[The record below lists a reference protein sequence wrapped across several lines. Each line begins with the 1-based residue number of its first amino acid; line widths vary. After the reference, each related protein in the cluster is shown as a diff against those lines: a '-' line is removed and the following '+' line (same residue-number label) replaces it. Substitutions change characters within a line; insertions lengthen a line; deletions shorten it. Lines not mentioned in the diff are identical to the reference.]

1 MEQQSSTSKVTVEYF
16 DPHNVYR
23 LLAPGLI
30 PRLPLR
36 NLHWQSHVGPLRSID
51 ALHVN
56 LVRGDAA
63 ESTEQGGFKKRPS
76 TSASLDDGFQTQ
88 HVGGH
93 DSSSDNAER
102 PNSAIRP
109 APGTLRRHQIP
120 GIRSTPYLKVLLVR
134 CDDNDSYK
142 NTVRSEIREWIKVQ
156 TSPSGSGGSSG
167 NNASTSIS
175 KKANNQEKHDAFEWL
190 VVHVVI
196 PNSVAATQPRST
208 SSKSDGSSADKT
220 STSSRWRPGS
230 SPLLEKFRSDFN
242 SSSKGAPDRIAQI
255 RIGVNDVPYDQLPRV
270 VPAVPSG
277 YFETEQDAEVA
288 WNDLIGKLKSLILIS
303 FDMRVTQ
310 YEEDIKEKDSQRSL
324 PGWNF
329 CTFFI
334 LKEGLARGFENV
346 GLVEDALV
354 GYDELSVGLDT
365 VIRDQA
371 ESGSPEKH
379 GGAMLP
385 YTEDLKR
392 AAKRSLAE
400 LLGNAS
406 EDEAEDL
413 QKQQSSD
420 DQIDDIPISS
430 SKKPYRDMILANQVS
445 VFDFRCYLFSR
456 QVALLLRLGN
466 ASATREELLAKLKD
480 QHKAIL
486 HGVAPL
492 APPMNT
498 DDVAENLGML
508 SEVCRRTL
516 EFIPSI
522 SRVMR
527 EDMTSSLLADANEGI
542 GADAQRTT
550 ELDPLLW
557 EIMGNQIASFAF
569 TVAQQILAQTTTKAL
584 PIPTTTLTDGGDGAD
599 NKASIPEPKT
609 TMHPARTSS
618 LHTSASARPPP
629 STPSFP
635 GPGRQPAP
643 AEQESQSS
651 SFLKLG
657 LEELAAQRAELYL
670 VSRSVLDG
678 LGKSRGW
685 CNGWSDAPLGAGDA
699 DMDDMEEI
707 DLDDAAAAA
716 DDDDK
721 NDNDDDN
728 DDNDDD
734 DNDDNNDNGTSNTKD
749 KSGGR
754 SRPTTS
760 STVGI
765 ENRVLKTA
773 LDNSADYYR
782 LYEILTDKALIHFKV
797 ASHNHAVHAC
807 EADMAVLK
815 VHLKEYSAAT
825 SRFLQATPFFGLSG
839 WTNLELSMLIMYCRC
854 LAELQM
860 DGEYVRAALTLL
872 IKSCSNERM
881 RQRRMPASASGSS
894 TRKSSAMMTTVDLS
908 PIRDVAQR
916 LSSLIMKLPSEVKA
930 TLSDFFMDVKLVGS
944 PEYHDGSDSCSL
956 SISLRSLLP
965 EVITLD
971 AAKLRITC
979 IDGGPCREVNFEFTG
994 PSVIVP
1000 GKNTISLKT
1009 NSNALGSYRINR
1021 LVLTSSNL
1029 LFHHEQDANQSPAR
1043 TSDIFRDAD
1052 VTLFQR
1058 AKGLNVQLTSSKHI
1072 SLGKNNALDLIVTP
1086 GWNALKSCELR
1097 IRSTTGG
1104 LRLLTTEAKLVEE
1117 EEEGDESSS
1126 PTSFAKPSEPGAVY
1140 LGPIAPDARVTV
1152 RFPYSVEQD
1161 LGDVSVRV
1169 EVAYVTEAGELFH
1182 LAKSIMI
1189 PVSLAVGVNV
1199 QDVFKHNAL
1208 FSRFNIETASSSPL
1222 RLLKSELLECELF
1235 ESSFG
1240 CAPSNSV
1247 MVFPK
1252 QQAALLYKITRK
1264 RDANV
1269 TALAAGSS
1277 SSRTLRLKLY
1287 YSVLQREIEDMIQQ
1301 SVMAGLK
1308 DTPLELYSMMTAARV
1323 LEETRRGL
1331 QAHDL
1336 ERAALVGQVTTA
1348 YLEDVAWARHF
1359 RGIGLVPGTKDDAA
1373 TKLAEFLDGW
1383 QKQHP
1388 RMAVSGST
1396 ACPPVSWENSCSIT
1410 IPVEIPSLS
1419 MVHTADIRIEPSALD
1434 RFEGGL
1440 RAATVNQVLPATL
1453 HLKWT
1458 RAWDTDG
1465 LPRPDQEFSYEVTAP
1480 ADSWLLGGRRR
1491 GHFVI
1496 PGGESP
1502 STMSSTA
1509 ETETETEMPLLLIPQ
1524 REGHL
1529 PYPTVEIKE
1538 VPAAASAAE
1547 DRNGGGSGTGMACE
1561 VDWKNVGE
1569 TVRVVSEKRSVTV
1582 SLDASG
1588 PGGGPLVLGSESM
1601 GGRRGRIV
1609 A

>member
-1 MEQQSSTSKVTVEYF
+1 MPLATASRVGHGTAVIDVKIEYF

-56 LVRGDAA
+56 LVRGDVA
-63 ESTEQGGFKKRPS
+63 ESTEQSSFKQNPS
-76 TSASLDDGFQTQ
+76 ASASLDDGFQTQ

-93 DSSSDNAER
+93 DSSSDNAEK
-102 PNSAIRP
+102 PNAATRP

-120 GIRSTPYLKVLLVR
+120 GLRSTSYLKILLVR
-134 CDDNDSYK
+134 CDDNEAYK

-175 KKANNQEKHDAFEWL
+175 KKASNQEKHDAFEWL
-190 VVHVVI
+190 IVHVVI
-196 PNSVAATQPRST
+196 PNSVAATQPRSS
-208 SSKSDGSSADKT
+208 SSKSEGASADKT

-230 SPLLEKFRSDFN
+230 TPLLEKFRSDFN

-277 YFETEQDAEVA
+277 YFETEQDAEMA
-288 WNDLIGKLKSLILIS
+288 WNDLMGKLKSLILIS

-310 YEEDIKEKDSQRSL
+310 YEEDIKERDSQRSV

-354 GYDELSVGLDT
+354 GYDELGVGLDT

-420 DQIDDIPISS
+420 DQVDDIPINS

-492 APPMNT
+492 APPTNT
-498 DDVAENLGML
+498 DDAAENLGML

-522 SRVMR
+522 CRVMR
-527 EDMTSSLLADANEGI
+527 EDITCSLLADANEGI
-542 GADAQRTT
+542 KADAQRTT

-584 PIPTTTLTDGGDGAD
+584 PIPATTLTVGGDETE
-599 NKASIPEPKT
+599 NKPSIPEPKT

-618 LHTSASARPPP
+618 LHTSASARPPS

-635 GPGRQPAP
+635 GPGRQPTS

-670 VSRSVLDG
+670 VSRTVLDG

-707 DLDDAAAAA
+707 DLDD
-716 DDDDK
+716 
-721 NDNDDDN
+721 DN
-728 DDNDDD
+728 
-734 DNDDNNDNGTSNTKD
+734 NDDNNSKDGASTAKD
-749 KSGGR
+749 KSGDR
-754 SRPTTS
+754 SRATTS

-765 ENRVLKTA
+765 ENRILKTA
-773 LDNSADYYR
+773 LDNSTDYYR

-839 WTNLELSMLIMYCRC
+839 WSHLELSMLIMYCRC

-860 DGEYVRAALTLL
+860 NGEYVRAALTLL

-881 RQRRMPASASGSS
+881 RQRRNPASGSGLS
-894 TRKSSAMMTTVDLS
+894 TRKPPAMMAAADLS

-916 LSSLIMKLPSEVKA
+916 LFSLITELPSEVKA

-944 PEYHDGSDSCSL
+944 PEYHDESDSCSL

-965 EVITLD
+965 EEITLD

-979 IDGGPCREVNFEFTG
+979 IDGGPCREVNFESTG
-994 PSVIVP
+994 QSVIVP
-1000 GKNTISLKT
+1000 GKNTISVKT
-1009 NSNALGSYRINR
+1009 N
-1021 LVLTSSNL
+1021 
-1029 LFHHEQDANQSPAR
+1029 
-1043 TSDIFRDAD
+1043 
-1052 VTLFQR
+1052 
-1058 AKGLNVQLTSSKHI
+1058 
-1072 SLGKNNALDLIVTP
+1072 
-1086 GWNALKSCELR
+1086 
-1097 IRSTTGG
+1097 
-1104 LRLLTTEAKLVEE
+1104 
-1117 EEEGDESSS
+1117 
-1126 PTSFAKPSEPGAVY
+1126 
-1140 LGPIAPDARVTV
+1140 
-1152 RFPYSVEQD
+1152 
-1161 LGDVSVRV
+1161 
-1169 EVAYVTEAGELFH
+1169 
-1182 LAKSIMI
+1182 
-1189 PVSLAVGVNV
+1189 
-1199 QDVFKHNAL
+1199 
-1208 FSRFNIETASSSPL
+1208 
-1222 RLLKSELLECELF
+1222 
-1235 ESSFG
+1235 
-1240 CAPSNSV
+1240 
-1247 MVFPK
+1247 
-1252 QQAALLYKITRK
+1252 
-1264 RDANV
+1264 
-1269 TALAAGSS
+1269 
-1277 SSRTLRLKLY
+1277 
-1287 YSVLQREIEDMIQQ
+1287 
-1301 SVMAGLK
+1301 
-1308 DTPLELYSMMTAARV
+1308 
-1323 LEETRRGL
+1323 
-1331 QAHDL
+1331 
-1336 ERAALVGQVTTA
+1336 
-1348 YLEDVAWARHF
+1348 
-1359 RGIGLVPGTKDDAA
+1359 
-1373 TKLAEFLDGW
+1373 
-1383 QKQHP
+1383 
-1388 RMAVSGST
+1388 
-1396 ACPPVSWENSCSIT
+1396 
-1410 IPVEIPSLS
+1410 
-1419 MVHTADIRIEPSALD
+1419 
-1434 RFEGGL
+1434 
-1440 RAATVNQVLPATL
+1440 
-1453 HLKWT
+1453 
-1458 RAWDTDG
+1458 
-1465 LPRPDQEFSYEVTAP
+1465 
-1480 ADSWLLGGRRR
+1480 
-1491 GHFVI
+1491 
-1496 PGGESP
+1496 
-1502 STMSSTA
+1502 
-1509 ETETETEMPLLLIPQ
+1509 
-1524 REGHL
+1524 
-1529 PYPTVEIKE
+1529 
-1538 VPAAASAAE
+1538 
-1547 DRNGGGSGTGMACE
+1547 
-1561 VDWKNVGE
+1561 
-1569 TVRVVSEKRSVTV
+1569 
-1582 SLDASG
+1582 
-1588 PGGGPLVLGSESM
+1588 
-1601 GGRRGRIV
+1601 
-1609 A
+1609 

>member
-63 ESTEQGGFKKRPS
+63 ESTEQSSSKQGPS
-76 TSASLDDGFQTQ
+76 ASASLDDGFQTH
-88 HVGGH
+88 HVGRNDG
-93 DSSSDNAER
+93 SSDIADKQT
-102 PNSAIRP
+102 PPARP

-120 GIRSTPYLKVLLVR
+120 GLRSTPYLKVLLVR

-156 TSPSGSGGSSG
+156 TSPSGSGGSGG
-167 NNASTSIS
+167 NNASTGSS
-175 KKANNQEKHDAFEWL
+175 KKASNQEKHDAFEWL
-190 VVHVVI
+190 IVHVVI
-196 PNSVAATQPRST
+196 PNTVAATQPRST
-208 SSKSDGSSADKT
+208 GSKLGDGSSADRA
-220 STSSRWRPGS
+220 STSSRWRTGS
-230 SPLLEKFRSDFN
+230 TPLLEKFRSDFN
-242 SSSKGAPDRIAQI
+242 SSSKGTPDRIAQI
-255 RIGVNDVPYDQLPRV
+255 RIGVNDVPYDHLPRV
-270 VPAVPSG
+270 VPAVPTG
-277 YFETEQDAEVA
+277 YSETEQDAEIA
-288 WNDLIGKLKSLILIS
+288 WNELMGKLKSLILTS

-365 VIRDQA
+365 VIREQA

-392 AAKRSLAE
+392 TAKKSLAE
-400 LLGNAS
+400 LLGNPS
-406 EDEAEDL
+406 DDEAEDL
-413 QKQQSSD
+413 QRQQSSD
-420 DQIDDIPISS
+420 DQIDDIPINS

-480 QHKAIL
+480 QHKTIL
-486 HGVAPL
+486 QGVAPL

-498 DDVAENLGML
+498 DDGAENLAML

-527 EDMTSSLLADANEGI
+527 EDIASSMLVDANKGK

-550 ELDPLLW
+550 ELDPLLL
-557 EIMGNQIASFAF
+557 EIVGNQTASFAF

-584 PIPTTTLTDGGDGAD
+584 PIPPTTLNSGDGPES
-599 NKASIPEPKT
+599 KSSIPEPKT
-609 TMHPARTSS
+609 MMHPARTTSLQTQASQASS
-618 LHTSASARPPP
+618 RPPS

-635 GPGRQPAP
+635 GPGHQPNL

-651 SFLKLG
+651 SFLKAG

-670 VSRSVLDG
+670 VSRSILDG
-678 LGKSRGW
+678 LGNRRGW
-685 CNGWSDAPLGAGDA
+685 SNGWSEAPLGGRDA
-699 DMDDMEEI
+699 DIDDMEEI
-707 DLDDAAAAA
+707 DLD
-716 DDDDK
+716 
-721 NDNDDDN
+721 
-728 DDNDDD
+728 
-734 DNDDNNDNGTSNTKD
+734 NNDSTPTTKD
-749 KSGGR
+749 TSSSDDR
-754 SRPTTS
+754 SRAITS

-765 ENRVLKTA
+765 ENQILKTA

-782 LYEILTDKALIHFKV
+782 LYEILTDKALVHFKV
-797 ASHNHAVHAC
+797 ASHSHAEHAC

-825 SRFLQATPFFGLSG
+825 SMFLQATPFFGISG
-839 WTNLELSMLIMYCRC
+839 WSNLELSMLIMYCTC
-854 LAELQM
+854 LAELKM
-860 DGEYVRAALTLL
+860 NSEYVRAALTLL
-872 IKSCSNERM
+872 IKSCSSERM
-881 RQRRMPASASGSS
+881 RLRKRPALASGSS
-894 TRKSSAMMTTVDLS
+894 TRKTPASVKAAADSS
-908 PIRDVAQR
+908 PIRDIAQR
-916 LSSLIMKLPSEVKA
+916 LFSLTRELSSEVKA
-930 TLSDFFMDVKLVGS
+930 TLSDFFMDVEVVGS

-956 SISLRSLLP
+956 TISLRSLLP
-965 EVITLD
+965 EEITLNG
-971 AAKLRITC
+971 AKLRITC
-979 IDGGPCREVNFEFTG
+979 IDGGPCREVNFEAVEE
-994 PSVIVP
+994 SVIVP
-1000 GKNTISLKT
+1000 GKNKISVKT
-1009 NSNALGSYRINR
+1009 NSVTPGSYRVSR

-1029 LFHHEQDANQSPAR
+1029 LFHHEQDANQLPAR
-1043 TSDIFRDAD
+1043 TSDMFRDPD

-1058 AKGLNVQLTSSKHI
+1058 ANGLNVQLTSSKHI

-1086 GWNALKSCELR
+1086 GWNALKSCEVR

-1117 EEEGDESSS
+1117 DESSL
-1126 PTSFAKPSEPGAVY
+1126 TSFAKPSEPGAVF
-1140 LGPIAPDARVTV
+1140 LGSIAPEAHIRV

-1169 EVAYVTEAGELFH
+1169 EVAYVTESGETFH
-1182 LAKSIMI
+1182 FAKSVMI

-1199 QDVFKHNAL
+1199 QDVFKHNGL

-1222 RLLKSELLECELF
+1222 RLLKSELLESDLF
-1235 ESSFG
+1235 GSSFG
-1240 CAPSNSV
+1240 FAPTNPV
-1247 MVFPK
+1247 VIFPK
-1252 QQAALLYKITRK
+1252 QQAALLYKVTRK
-1264 RDANV
+1264 PDAKV
-1269 TALAAGSS
+1269 KARGAS

-1287 YSVLQREIEDMIQQ
+1287 YSVLQREIEEVIQQ

-1308 DTPLELYSMMTAARV
+1308 DTPLELYSMLTAARV
-1323 LEETRRGL
+1323 LEETKRGL

-1348 YLEDVAWARHF
+1348 YLEGIAWAHHF

-1373 TKLAEFLDGW
+1373 TKLAEFLDAW

-1388 RMAVSGST
+1388 RMPISGST
-1396 ACPPVSWENSCSIT
+1396 PSPISWEKSCSIT
-1410 IPVEIPSLS
+1410 IPVEVPSLLV
-1419 MVHTADIRIEPSALD
+1419 VHTADIRIEPSALD
-1434 RFEGGL
+1434 HFEGGSGQ
-1440 RAATVNQVLPATL
+1440 AAIVNQVLPATL

-1458 RAWDTDG
+1458 RIWDTDG
-1465 LPRPDQEFSYEVTAP
+1465 LPRQDQEFSYEVTAP
-1480 ADSWLLGGRRR
+1480 PDSWLLGGRRR

-1502 STMSSTA
+1502 ASMSST
-1509 ETETETEMPLLLIPQ
+1509 TETEREVPLLLIPQ
-1524 REGHL
+1524 REGYL
-1529 PYPTVEIKE
+1529 PYPIVEIKE
-1538 VPAAASAAE
+1538 VSPPSLAE
-1547 DRNGGGSGTGMACE
+1547 DKAGSGGGGGSGTATTCE

-1588 PGGGPLVLGSESM
+1588 PGGGPLVLESESM
-1601 GGRRGRIV
+1601 GRRRGRVV

>member
-63 ESTEQGGFKKRPS
+63 ESAELSSSKQRPS

-88 HVGGH
+88 HVGGN
-93 DSSSDNAER
+93 DGSSDN
-102 PNSAIRP
+102 PNKQIPAARP

-120 GIRSTPYLKVLLVR
+120 GLRSTSYLKVLLVR

-156 TSPSGSGGSSG
+156 TSPSGSGGGGGGG
-167 NNASTSIS
+167 NNTGTGSS
-175 KKANNQEKHDAFEWL
+175 KKASNQEKHDAFEWL
-190 VVHVVI
+190 IVHVVI

-208 SSKSDGSSADKT
+208 GSKSGDGSSADKT
-220 STSSRWRPGS
+220 LTSSRWRTGS
-230 SPLLEKFRSDFN
+230 TPLLEKFRSDFN
-242 SSSKGAPDRIAQI
+242 PSSKGAPDRIAQI

-270 VPAVPSG
+270 VPAVPTG
-277 YFETEQDAEVA
+277 YSETEHDAEIA
-288 WNDLIGKLKSLILIS
+288 WNELMGKLKSLILTS

-310 YEEDIKEKDSQRSL
+310 YEEDIRERDSQRSL

-354 GYDELSVGLDT
+354 GYDELGVGLDT
-365 VIRDQA
+365 VIREQA
-371 ESGSPEKH
+371 ASGSPEKH
-379 GGAMLP
+379 GGAMLS

-392 AAKRSLAE
+392 TAKKSIAE
-400 LLGNAS
+400 LLGNPS
-406 EDEAEDL
+406 DDEAEDL
-413 QKQQSSD
+413 QRQQSSD
-420 DQIDDIPISS
+420 DQIDDIPINS

-480 QHKAIL
+480 QQKTIL

-492 APPMNT
+492 AAPPPMNT
-498 DDVAENLGML
+498 DDAAENLAML

-527 EDMTSSLLADANEGI
+527 EDITSALLADANQGT
-542 GADAQRTT
+542 GAGAQKKT
-550 ELDPLLW
+550 ELDPLLL
-557 EIMGNQIASFAF
+557 EVVGNQTASFAF

-584 PIPTTTLTDGGDGAD
+584 PIPPTTLTGGDGIE
-599 NKASIPEPKT
+599 NRSSIPEPKT
-609 TMHPARTSS
+609 TMHPARTTS
-618 LHTSASARPPP
+618 LHTQAPPRPASLT
-629 STPSFP
+629 SHSFP
-635 GPGRQPAP
+635 GPGRQLNS

-651 SFLKLG
+651 SFLKVG

-670 VSRSVLDG
+670 VSRSILDG

-685 CNGWSDAPLGAGDA
+685 CNGWSEAPLGGGDA
-699 DMDDMEEI
+699 DIDGMEEI
-707 DLDDAAAAA
+707 DLDD
-716 DDDDK
+716 
-721 NDNDDDN
+721 
-728 DDNDDD
+728 
-734 DNDDNNDNGTSNTKD
+734 NNSTSITKD
-749 KSGGR
+749 KSGDGPR
-754 SRPTTS
+754 AITCSA
-760 STVGI
+760 VGI
-765 ENRVLKTA
+765 ENQILKTA
-773 LDNSADYYR
+773 LDNSTDYYR
-782 LYEILTDKALIHFKV
+782 LYEILTHKALVHFKV
-797 ASHNHAVHAC
+797 ASHHHAEHVC

-825 SRFLQATPFFGLSG
+825 SMFLQATPFFGISG
-839 WTNLELSMLIMYCRC
+839 WSNLELSMLIMYCTC
-854 LAELQM
+854 LAELKM
-860 DGEYVRAALTLL
+860 NSEYVRAALTLL
-872 IKSCSNERM
+872 IKSCSSERM
-881 RQRRMPASASGSS
+881 KRRKRPAVSSNSS
-894 TRKSSAMMTTVDLS
+894 TGKPSSAPMMTAADPS
-908 PIRDVAQR
+908 PIREIAQR
-916 LSSLIMKLPSEVKA
+916 LFSLTRELPSEVKA
-930 TLSDFFMDVKLVGS
+930 TLSNLFMDVKLVGS

-956 SISLRSLLP
+956 TISLRSLLP
-965 EVITLD
+965 EEMKLD
-971 AAKLRITC
+971 AAKLSITC
-979 IDGGPCREVNFEFTG
+979 IDGGPCREINFEAVG
-994 PSVIVP
+994 ESVIVP
-1000 GKNTISLKT
+1000 GKNTISFKT
-1009 NSNALGSYRINR
+1009 NSVTPGSYRITR
-1021 LVLTSSNL
+1021 LSLTSNNL
-1029 LFHHEQDANQSPAR
+1029 LIHHEQDANQLPVR
-1043 TSDIFRDAD
+1043 TSDVFKNAD

-1058 AKGLNVQLTSSKHI
+1058 ATGLNVQLTSSKHI

-1086 GWNALKSCELR
+1086 GWNALKSCEVR

-1104 LRLLTTEAKLVEE
+1104 LRLLMTEAKLVG
-1117 EEEGDESSS
+1117 EGEDVSSS
-1126 PTSFAKPSEPGAVY
+1126 TSFVKPSEPGAVF
-1140 LGPIAPDARVTV
+1140 LGSIAPDAHVTV

-1169 EVAYVTEAGELFH
+1169 EATYVTEAGETFH
-1182 LAKSIMI
+1182 LAKSVLI

-1222 RLLKSELLECELF
+1222 RLLKSELLESELF
-1235 ESSFG
+1235 GSSFG
-1240 CAPSNSV
+1240 FAPANSV
-1247 MVFPK
+1247 MIFPK

-1264 RDANV
+1264 AGAKVQAR
-1269 TALAAGSS
+1269 AAGGSS
-1277 SSRTLRLKLY
+1277 SSRTLRLRLY
-1287 YSVLQREIEDMIQQ
+1287 YSVLQREVEELIQQ
-1301 SVMAGLK
+1301 SVMAGLRE
-1308 DTPLELYSMMTAARV
+1308 TPLELYSMMTAARV
-1323 LEETRRGL
+1323 LEETKRGL

-1348 YLEDVAWARHF
+1348 YLEDIAWAHHF

-1373 TKLAEFLDGW
+1373 TKLAEYLDTW

-1388 RMAVSGST
+1388 CMPISGST
-1396 ACPPVSWENSCSIT
+1396 TPSPISWENACSIT
-1410 IPVEIPSLS
+1410 IPVEVPCLS
-1419 MVHTADIRIEPSALD
+1419 IVHTADIRIEPSALD
-1434 RFEGGL
+1434 DFEGGGT
-1440 RAATVNQVLPATL
+1440 AIVNQVLPATL

-1458 RAWDTDG
+1458 RIWDTDG
-1465 LPRPDQEFSYEVTAP
+1465 LPRQDQEFSYEVTAP
-1480 ADSWLLGGRRR
+1480 PDSWLLGGRRR

-1496 PGGESP
+1496 PGGETP
-1502 STMSSTA
+1502 AVMSSTR
-1509 ETETETEMPLLLIPQ
+1509 ETETEMPLLLIPQ
-1524 REGHL
+1524 KEGHL

-1538 VPAAASAAE
+1538 VPSQPPSLPRTE
-1547 DRNGGGSGTGMACE
+1547 DKGGGGGGSGTVMSCE
-1561 VDWKNVGE
+1561 LDWKNVGE

-1588 PGGGPLVLGSESM
+1588 PGGGPLVLESESL
-1601 GGRRGRIV
+1601 GRRRGRVI